1 MKSFGRLII
10 LSVLMFLVCFPL
22 MATNIRYE
30 AAVSDFVELVVPALD
45 GKSVA
50 FISVESDSPN
60 FSERF
65 MYDVETGL
73 INNDCTVLERRRI
86 DSIIEELKFQTSGFV
101 DDASAASIGHMAGA
115 DLVITGSSRNMTDH
129 YHLELKLLDVETGII
144 RRQRSYDLKY
154 DASLKGIMASAN
166 SGVGTKRFAISTRLG
181 FAFEFNRAHK
191 DIVGE
196 GVTPEEKSN
205 TSFVLAAAAEARLP
219 WNLKVFIE
227 ADVFLNN
234 GMTLTGMGD
243 TVSFA
248 YKTVDIPAFIS
259 WTFIENPA
267 EVSVYGGAYA
277 SFAISGA
284 SFKIDAGSAN
294 VLVDGHVFGVL
305 AGLNV
310 SMDLG
315 VGALVVD
322 ARYIHDFGSLIL
334 RGDFGE
340 GVQDY
345 GLCYRK
351 GIAATIGYAFSL

>member
-1 MKSFGRLII
+1 MKCIRRLFTLLVI
-10 LSVLMFLVCFPL
+10 MLVCSPL
-22 MATNIRYE
+22 MAANIKYA
-30 AAVSDFVELVVPALD
+30 AAVSDFVELLIPALG

-50 FISVESDSPN
+50 FISVDSDSQN
-60 FSERF
+60 FNERF

-73 INNDCTVLERRRI
+73 INNDCIVLERRRI
-86 DSIIEELKFQTSGFV
+86 DSIIEELKFQTSGLV

-115 DLVITGSSRNMTDH
+115 DMVITGSARNMTDH

-144 RRQRSYDLKY
+144 RRQKSYDLKY
-154 DASLKGIMASAN
+154 DSNLKGIMSN
-166 SGVGTKRFAISTRLG
+166 STSGIGTKRFSVSTRLG

-191 DIVGE
+191 DIIGE

-205 TSFVLAAAAEARLP
+205 TSFVLAATAEARILRT
-219 WNLKVFIE
+219 LKLCIE

-234 GMTLTGMGD
+234 GMTLTGMGE
-243 TVSFA
+243 TVTFS
-248 YKTVDIPAFIS
+248 YKTLDVPAFIS
-259 WTFIENPA
+259 WTFIEKPV

-284 SFKIDAGSAN
+284 SFRIDEGSAN
-294 VLVDGHVFGVL
+294 VLVDGHVFGML
-305 AGLNV
+305 AGLNL
-310 SMDLG
+310 SMNLG
-315 VGALVVD
+315 VGALVID
-322 ARYIHDFGSLIL
+322 ARYIQDFDSLIL

-351 GIAATIGYAFSL
+351 SITATVGYLFSL